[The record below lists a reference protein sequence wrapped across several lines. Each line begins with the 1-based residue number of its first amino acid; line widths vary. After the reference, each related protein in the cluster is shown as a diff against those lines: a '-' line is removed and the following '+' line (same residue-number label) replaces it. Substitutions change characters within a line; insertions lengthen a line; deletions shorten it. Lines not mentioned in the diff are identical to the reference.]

1 MKRTS
6 QFQKCF
12 SVCVLI
18 VLSSLVEAYRAAENL
33 KPADDSHDTG
43 KQNGKEKKVY
53 TNDDLDRLRKTQRIN
68 QSDSKD
74 IRPTKQRDAATDL
87 QKYRDSQGHDREYW
101 QQKIHPLRSKLI
113 LLDSKMADLEN
124 QKKDETATSGLKVSK
139 SGKLNSNS
147 GDSRAKLE
155 RKIDEI
161 KLQRSQVLRDID
173 DLEERGRKSGALPE
187 WLR

>member
-1 MKRTS
+1 MKGICL
-6 QFQKCF
+6 FEKCL

-18 VLSSLVEAYRAAENL
+18 TLSSLVDVCRAEENQ
-33 KPADDSHDTG
+33 KNADDPHEAG
-43 KQNGKEKKVY
+43 RENGKEKKVY
-53 TNDDLDRLRKTQRIN
+53 TNEDLDRLRKSQRIN

-74 IRPTKQRDAATDL
+74 PRPRKQQDTATDL

-113 LLDSKMADLEN
+113 SLDSKIANLEN
-124 QKKDETATSGLKVSK
+124 QKKDETAVSGLNVSE
-139 SGKLNSNS
+139 SGKLSSSS

-161 KLQRSQVLRDID
+161 KVQRSQVLREID
-173 DLEERGRKSGALPE
+173 ELEERGRKSGALPE